1 MGRQSITSDTRDAVT
16 RHIHRT
22 FAFLLALACLAVIT
36 TQAQAQAQAQGQ
48 GQSAPPAA
56 EYSQDLLDSLL
67 APVALYPDELLAQVL
82 MASTYPLD
90 VVAAARFVQANRG
103 LKGDALAQAI
113 EGKNWDPSVISL
125 TGFPQV
131 LEMMND
137 KLDWMQQLGDAF
149 LADEATVLRTVQG
162 LRAKA
167 QAAGN
172 LKSTEQQ
179 KVVVEDRTIVIEP
192 AQPRYVYVPVYNPVY
207 VYGPWWA
214 PYYPPWYWAPPAM
227 YYPGAVIVGGTIG
240 FGIGW
245 VIGGHHWGW
254 CRPSWGGNHIHINI
268 NRRPRPELRG
278 GVSGDGKWQHRPE
291 QRKGVAYR
299 DAATRDRYQKI
310 DQNAV
315 AARRDYRDYRGSNSP
330 GAPGALQR
338 PSTMDRPGPIGPS
351 GPATMD
357 RPAPIGPSGPAT
369 MDRPSP
375 IGPSGPSTMDR
386 PVPVGPSGPSAMDRP
401 YGMGSRPPS
410 TFDRPGG
417 MTPPRPSP
425 MDRPGGSVY
434 PRPPPMNRPEN
445 ITPGRPADRSWGGG
459 GRPAPSINPGHSFGQ
474 AQQFSNRG
482 AHSRS
487 SMGGG
492 GRGGGSGAGA
502 GGGGRRR

>member
-1 MGRQSITSDTRDAVT
+1 
-16 RHIHRT
+16 
-22 FAFLLALACLAVIT
+22 
-36 TQAQAQAQAQGQ
+36 
-48 GQSAPPAA
+48 
-56 EYSQDLLDSLL
+56 
-67 APVALYPDELLAQVL
+67 

-338 PSTMDRPGPIGPS
+338 PSTMDRPAPS
-351 GPATMD
+351 V
-357 RPAPIGPSGPAT
+357 R
-369 MDRPSP
+369 R
-375 IGPSGPSTMDR
+375 
-386 PVPVGPSGPSAMDRP
+386 VPRRWIV
-401 YGMGSRPPS
+401 RPPS
-410 TFDRPGG
+410 VHRV
-417 MTPPRPSP
+417 PRPWTA
-425 MDRPGGSVY
+425 
-434 PRPPPMNRPEN
+434 RPPSVHRVPRRW
-445 ITPGRPADRSWGGG
+445 TA
-459 GRPAPSINPGHSFGQ
+459 PAPSVHRVLRRWIALFPSVRRVPRRWI
-474 AQQFSNRG
+474 ARTEWVR
-482 AHSRS
+482 A
-487 SMGGG
+487 
-492 GRGGGSGAGA
+492 
-502 GGGGRRR
+502 RRRRSTGQVA